1 MENNIE
7 NFDPSLVYFGD
18 RGQDFKKMIRS
29 ILSLGMSDEYI
40 PYLTTPESL
49 NTYNTAF
56 TSRGADDKN
65 NYEMFEQLGDVS
77 VNKFIVNYMYK
88 RFPQLRNP
96 NGVDVVAKLKI
107 KYASK
112 NQLQML
118 SESLDM
124 WRFITAT
131 YDERTNKKKPLLE
144 DTFESFFGATE
155 WLIDSFIEDIALKQ
169 GNNTTYVGVG
179 YNIING
185 ILTTLFDKIN
195 ISLKYEN
202 LVDAKTRFNEVIAE
216 QKSII
221 GDVKYEDEYKN
232 GKHTSRIYRY
242 PPNSNLKELLGIG
255 TGTLKRDAQE
265 QAASRALETLALKH
279 NIIKEAPDRFKAFM

>member
-1 MENNIE
+1 
-7 NFDPSLVYFGD
+7 
-18 RGQDFKKMIRS
+18 MIRS

-112 NQLQML
+112 
-118 SESLDM
+118 
-124 WRFITAT
+124 
-131 YDERTNKKKPLLE
+131 
-144 DTFESFFGATE
+144 
-155 WLIDSFIEDIALKQ
+155 
-169 GNNTTYVGVG
+169 
-179 YNIING
+179 IN
-185 ILTTLFDKIN
+185 FRC
-195 ISLKYEN
+195 YPN
-202 LVDAKTRFNEVIAE
+202 L
-216 QKSII
+216 
-221 GDVKYEDEYKN
+221 
-232 GKHTSRIYRY
+232 
-242 PPNSNLKELLGIG
+242 
-255 TGTLKRDAQE
+255 
-265 QAASRALETLALKH
+265 
-279 NIIKEAPDRFKAFM
+279 

>member
-7 NFDPSLVYFGD
+7 NFDPSLVYFGE

-107 KYASK
+107 
-112 NQLQML
+112 NML
-118 SESLDM
+118 L
-124 WRFITAT
+124 
-131 YDERTNKKKPLLE
+131 
-144 DTFESFFGATE
+144 
-155 WLIDSFIEDIALKQ
+155 
-169 GNNTTYVGVG
+169 
-179 YNIING
+179 
-185 ILTTLFDKIN
+185 KIN
-195 ISLKYEN
+195 FRCIRIFRYVAFLLQLLMMK
-202 LVDAKTRFNEVIAE
+202 E
-216 QKSII
+216 Q
-221 GDVKYEDEYKN
+221 
-232 GKHTSRIYRY
+232 
-242 PPNSNLKELLGIG
+242 
-255 TGTLKRDAQE
+255 
-265 QAASRALETLALKH
+265 
-279 NIIKEAPDRFKAFM
+279 IKETFVRRHFRVILWCN